1 MFEREHHA
9 AGATGRARGLR
20 AAMKPS
26 EQRLWKELRKLD
38 AHIRRQA
45 PIGRYVVDF
54 ACHAKKLV
62 IEVDG
67 EVHERLDE
75 VVLRDHERAEWLRS
89 QGYTVVRFANR
100 EVGSNVFAVVETIK
114 KHLALPLD
122 GEGLGWG
129 AGAEVTNAARVAPAP
144 NGALRPNSMRA
155 PQTPTLSPSKGKGG
169 ETLPPSRRKGE

>member
-1 MFEREHHA
+1 
-9 AGATGRARGLR
+9 
-20 AAMKPS
+20 MKPS
-26 EQRLWKELRKLD
+26 EQRLWKELRQLD

-54 ACHAKKLV
+54 ACHAKRLV

-67 EVHERLDE
+67 EVHERIDD
-75 VVLRDHERAEWLRS
+75 VALRDHERAEWLRS
-89 QGYTVVRFANR
+89 QGYQVVRFTNR
-100 EVGSNVFAVVETIK
+100 EVDSDVFAVVDQVR

-129 AGAEVTNAARVAPAP
+129 VATEPTGRSRSAP
-144 NGALRPNSMRA
+144 NGALHPGA
-155 PQTPTLSPSKGKGG
+155 PPTPQSPTLSPSRGKGG